1 MWLSSTTPILFHP
14 TKILPQTDLT
24 QLQSRFHGGG
34 RASRP
39 PVARL
44 LHSERVAAFI
54 FPLGGSAPCSA
65 SATPPVLVSLTAVSQ
80 KLLAQ
85 TQPTCAGLRGVA
97 PGSAPLPPPRARKII
112 VRNRGAPSWRVP
124 TPQAAP
130 LPRYFVGAALPIE
143 HPAVPKFLLFS
154 RGCPP
159 FRFAPLPRLGW
170 SFRYSACGGCPALR
184 VGWVLCGYQGGNS
197 FFWRFLYA
205 SGFALA
211 PHKPKN
217 TINKS

>member
-1 MWLSSTTPILFHP
+1 MWLSSTTPILSHP

-54 FPLGGSAPCSA
+54 FPIGGSAPCSA
-65 SATPPVLVSLTAVSQ
+65 SASPPVLACLSAFSEEHPF
-80 KLLAQ
+80 A
-85 TQPTCAGLRGVA
+85 PHHTCAGLRGVA

-112 VRNRGAPSWRVP
+112 VSNRGAPSCGAP

-130 LPRYFVGAALPIE
+130 LPRFFVGAGLPVE
-143 HPAVPKFLLFS
+143 RSAGPKLLLFS

-170 SFRYSACGGCPALR
+170 SFRHP
-184 VGWVLCGYQGGNS
+184 
-197 FFWRFLYA
+197 
-205 SGFALA
+205 
-211 PHKPKN
+211 
-217 TINKS
+217 I

>member
-1 MWLSSTTPILFHP
+1 MGSATVLSQPPATTHTVHPCGARSCAPTVCKRVRCGWGLLHPFCLGSFSVHP
-14 TKILPQTDLT
+14 TFAGAL
-24 QLQSRFHGGG
+24 HGGG

-54 FPLGGSAPCSA
+54 FPIGGSAPCSA
-65 SATPPVLVSLTAVSQ
+65 SATPPVLVSLTAVS
-80 KLLAQ
+80 KELLAQ

-97 PGSAPLPPPRARKII
+97 PGSTPLPSPRARKII
-112 VRNRGAPSWRVP
+112 VSNRGAPSCGAP

-130 LPRYFVGAALPIE
+130 LPRYFVGAGFPVERSAG
-143 HPAVPKFLLFS
+143 PKLLLFS

-170 SFRYSACGGCPALR
+170 SFRHP
-184 VGWVLCGYQGGNS
+184 
-197 FFWRFLYA
+197 
-205 SGFALA
+205 
-211 PHKPKN
+211 
-217 TINKS
+217 I